1 MTAVDV
7 SFRYTGALTPTQV
20 RALHETFAIYGVRR
34 MAVDELARTITVEYD
49 ATRLTND
56 AVAAI
61 LRHCQVAVGEPEVLA

>member
-1 MTAVDV
+1 V

-34 MAVDELARTITVEYD
+34 MAVDEPARTITVEYD

-61 LRHCQVAVGEPEVLA
+61 LRHCQVAVGEPGVLA